1 VIGWR
6 VLYFASLL
14 VDGILAGAVY
24 ALIALAFVVVYKASR
39 MINFALGEWVMFGSR
54 LTAAGV
60 HGAGLGT
67 VGALA
72 FAGAAMVAF
81 ALAFNRV
88 VLRRL
93 VGQPLIG
100 VIMVTLGLGALMR
113 EVAPLLFGGLPVV
126 IPLPISQEPLVMQ
139 GIRIPVGRVV
149 ALAVA
154 AAAIAGVSAFFRWSR
169 TGVAL
174 RALADDQQVA
184 LSVGID
190 VHRHL
195 AIAWGMV
202 AALAVIGGTL
212 WTLVTGGGFSLVL
225 LGLKV
230 FPIVVIGGLDS
241 IAGSIV
247 GAVAIGVL
255 ESLTAG
261 YVDPLLGAGFS
272 SVAPYVLL
280 LGVLFVRPHGI
291 FGRPEARRV

>member
-1 VIGWR
+1 
-6 VLYFASLL
+6 VLLFASLL

-54 LTAAGV
+54 LSAAGLY
-60 HGAGLGT
+60 GAGLGP
-67 VGALA
+67 VGALVV
-72 FAGAAMVAF
+72 AGAAMVAF

-93 VGQPLIG
+93 GGRPLIG

-113 EVAPLLFGGLPVV
+113 GAAPLLFAGLPGA
-126 IPLPISQEPLVMQ
+126 IPLPIPTEPLVVWEL
-139 GIRIPVGRVV
+139 RIPVARVV

-154 AAAIAGVSAFFRWSR
+154 GVAIIGVGAFFRWSR
-169 TGVAL
+169 TGLAL
-174 RALADDQQVA
+174 RALADDQEVA

-195 AIAWGMV
+195 AIAWAMV
-202 AALAVIGGTL
+202 GALAVVGGTL
-212 WTLVTGGGFSLVL
+212 WTLVAGVGFGLVL

-241 IAGSIV
+241 LVGSIV

-261 YVDPLLGAGFS
+261 YVDPVLGAGFS

-280 LGVLFVRPHGI
+280 LGVLFVRPYGI
-291 FGRPEARRV
+291 FGRPDARRV